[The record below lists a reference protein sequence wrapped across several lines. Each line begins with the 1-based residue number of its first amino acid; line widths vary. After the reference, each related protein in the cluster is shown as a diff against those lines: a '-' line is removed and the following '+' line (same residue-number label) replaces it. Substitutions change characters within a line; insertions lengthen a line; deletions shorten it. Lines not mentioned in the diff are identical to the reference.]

1 MEDLA
6 AKLAEI
12 LSSKEGQEQLRNI
25 QNMLGMNQNPP
36 TPAAP
41 SPLPAQQGNS
51 GGQNGFDLSALASM
65 LSGMNS
71 GGQTESSPQQNNGG
85 QNTPDLSGLI
95 SALSGMNP
103 TGASGGG
110 TEENPLSGLDLNRIV
125 KLQQAFQ
132 SMNGNDK
139 NAQLL
144 LALKPHFSE
153 RRRARVDQ
161 AIRLMRLF
169 SMLPMLQESGLFAG
183 L

>member
-12 LSSKEGQEQLRNI
+12 LSSKEGQEQLRNL
-25 QNMLGMNQNPP
+25 QNMLGMNQNLP

-51 GGQNGFDLSALASM
+51 GGQSGLDLSALASM
-65 LSGMNS
+65 LSGIGS
-71 GGQTESSPQQNNGG
+71 GGQTTSSPQQNNGG
-85 QNTPDLSGLI
+85 QNAPDLSGLI
-95 SALSGMNP
+95 AALSGMNS
-103 TGASGGG
+103 TGTSGGSTG
-110 TEENPLSGLDLNRIV
+110 ENPLPGLDLNQIV
-125 KLQQAFQ
+125 KLQQALQ
-132 SMNGNDK
+132 SINGNDK
-139 NAQLL
+139 NTQLL

-169 SMLPMLQESGLFAG
+169 SMLPTLQESGFFAG